1 MMLVG
6 VGQER
11 NIRSVIIRINIMKKI
26 AFFLS
31 ANDLAKKYTDPSLEL
46 VKLSIEAGYGFVY
59 GGTGTGLMSEASD
72 LAKSLGG
79 HITAITSQEFAAKLK
94 SGADDEYICEDV
106 LERKRMIVDHSDAFI
121 ALPGGTGTLDEI
133 TEVIAKRKL
142 DLLKKPIAFLS
153 IDRFWDGIRD
163 QINRF
168 HTEGFAPYPFEEMCF
183 ASESPEEI
191 MTYLEK
197 TI

>member
-6 VGQER
+6 AGQVK
-11 NIRSVIIRINIMKKI
+11 NTKNAIIRTKIMKKI

-46 VKLSIEAGYGFVY
+46 VKFSVDAGYGFVY

-72 LAKSLGG
+72 LATSLGG
-79 HITAITSQEFAAKLK
+79 HITAITSKEFAMKLK
-94 SGADDEYICEDV
+94 GGADEEYICEDV
-106 LERKRMIVDHSDAFI
+106 LERKRMFVDHSDAFI

-142 DLLKKPIAFLS
+142 DLLKKPIAFLNT
-153 IDRFWDGIRD
+153 DGFWNGLIE
-163 QINRF
+163 QIT
-168 HTEGFAPYPFEEMCF
+168 HMYKEGFAPYSFEEMCF
-183 ASESPEEI
+183 SSDSPEEI
-191 MTYLEK
+191 MAYLEK